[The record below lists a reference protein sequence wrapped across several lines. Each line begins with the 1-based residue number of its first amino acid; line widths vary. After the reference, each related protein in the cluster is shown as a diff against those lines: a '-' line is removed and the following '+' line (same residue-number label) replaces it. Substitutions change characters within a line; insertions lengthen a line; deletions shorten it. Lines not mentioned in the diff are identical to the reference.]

1 MAEPTRYNILFLC
14 TGNSARSIMGEALLN
29 HHGHGRFY
37 AYSAGSYP
45 TGEVNPLTLRVLEEA
60 GLSTTGLCSKSWDKF
75 TPADAPAIDFVFTVC
90 DKAGAETCPVW
101 PGRPVSA
108 HWGIADPAA
117 VAGDPTVRVRAFRTV
132 LHRMD
137 TRIRLFLDLPLERLA
152 PKSLRAE
159 LERIG
164 RQEAV

>member
-1 MAEPTRYNILFLC
+1 MAEPYSYNILFLC

-29 HHGHGRFY
+29 HHGNGRFR
-37 AYSAGSYP
+37 AYSAGSHP
-45 TGEVNPLTLRVLEEA
+45 TGTVNPLTLKVLEEA
-60 GLSTTGLCSKSWDKF
+60 GLSTVGLYSKSWDEF
-75 TPADAPAIDFVFTVC
+75 TRADAPAIDFVFTVC
-90 DKAGAETCPVW
+90 DKVGAEICPVW

-108 HWGIADPAA
+108 HWGIADPA
-117 VAGDPTVRVRAFRTV
+117 VIAGDRLVRVRAFRTA

-137 TRIRLFLDLPLERLA
+137 TRIRLFLGLPLERLA

-164 RQEAV
+164 RQEEA